1 MTFIKFL
8 SWLSWWYMIYYIV
21 NEFWSVYT
29 SSSFLHNIIFFFI
42 IRVIAE
48 CITCQFLI
56 YSRSG
61 FLLVNVICLQCMK
74 DGGYFSLI
82 EVIFHLFKV
91 PVDITLKMSCF
102 FNRRNTG
109 FLLKLYFYFSSKVLA
124 WTSWREEWP
133 SS

>member
-1 MTFIKFL
+1 M
-8 SWLSWWYMIYYIV
+8 
-21 NEFWSVYT
+21 
-29 SSSFLHNIIFFFI
+29 

-82 EVIFHLFKV
+82 EVIFSFNILNYLKISHLRCRV
-91 PVDITLKMSCF
+91 
-102 FNRRNTG
+102 
-109 FLLKLYFYFSSKVLA
+109 FLAGEMLVFY
-124 WTSWREEWP
+124 
-133 SS
+133 